1 MLKKLY
7 QLFEKTNIYGLDFH
21 LLYKKEENYSTLFDI
36 FLSIISIVILL
47 FISFTY
53 LKDFFYKTGFS
64 VITNSIQLKEK
75 TPIDLSNTS
84 IIFGISNYQG
94 STIDFDNSYINYNLY
109 KTEHNENIYNKKIV
123 NRTQSEIKLEKCSDN
138 NLNKFFSE
146 NVNSR
151 YNISKFLCI
160 SKDQNLT
167 IAGRYGDLVNG
178 FDLLEIHFEKCKNS
192 SFSNIICK
200 SSNEINDYI
209 SNSIFLL
216 NFLSW
221 RVDHLN
227 ASYPINPYLYSDI
240 LMNSLN
246 VVKRYFYYFSPSIY
260 YSDHGLIL
268 NSNKKIQFYEFQDK
282 FMDFIEYE
290 KSNDFSE
297 TTFFECILTCYP
309 EMNIYNRKYT
319 KIQDV
324 LGNIGGC
331 VDFICIVLKYIS
343 YYFSEKSFLIEFSNS
358 LMDSSSTYKNKKRKN
373 NFNIYSNQNENKR
386 VTNFIN
392 KLTNVNEISS
402 KFYLN
407 YSPKGLSIPNKIT
420 NTHINNFF
428 DSNNKIQNFNEVSS
442 VNNIG
447 KKDTYQ
453 NLRRS
458 KSIKGKL
465 TFNIFDYCIP
475 FFLMEKCNHKN
486 ILNCYENIFKKYLS
500 IEIMIPLLERI
511 STNYINLN
519 TSNKINVNKN
529 GYFFKFNPFFLNSD

>member
-1 MLKKLY
+1 MGAYIFKELINSI
-7 QLFEKTNIYGLDFH
+7 TIYGLDFS
-21 LLYKKEENYSTLFDI
+21 LLYKKEKNYSTFFDI
-36 FLSIISIVILL
+36 LLSIIFITL
-47 FISFTY
+47 FISVT
-53 LKDFFYKTGFS
+53 
-64 VITNSIQLKEK
+64 
-75 TPIDLSNTS
+75 
-84 IIFGISNYQG
+84 IIYFEEL
-94 STIDFDNSYINYNLY
+94 FDNSNMTVISNFLPTLNKEIINLSYNPIIISFVNSN
-109 KTEHNENIYNKKIV
+109 KEITNIDTSMIKMRIFKVEHNILDNLIIERNQTELEY
-123 NRTQSEIKLEKCSDN
+123 EKCDPLKFPDNFTLLFN
-138 NLNKFFSE
+138 NLN
-146 NVNSR
+146 
-151 YNISKFLCI
+151 NISYCI
-160 SKDQNLT
+160 KKDQNLS
-167 IAGRYGDLVNG
+167 IAGRYGDFVNG

-268 NSNKKIQFYEFQDK
+268 NSNKKIQFYEFRDK